1 MDSKDLF
8 LSERDSLSKDF
19 RYSYLMKK
27 YEPVADRKMQLP
39 DVGLPDEWEQRL
51 HSDKLEE
58 LVPDEIKAVV
68 TEISE
73 ASRAHPRAVTAYVL
87 SAASHVVSAV
97 YDAQRAGFPV
107 TSASD
112 FTVVIEETGN
122 AKSLSIEYATYTHNK
137 FNRRNAGGG
146 DDVSGKA
153 LYRTW
158 ELRIKAHE
166 KSLAKLDDDPAAIE
180 NWTAKYEELLSS
192 KPVKARKA
200 KSFVMN
206 DITWSKITKSLS
218 EASPVAGIIHD
229 DASGML
235 KKLVMWSAELCAV
248 WSGRD
253 INHERTTTGS
263 HHQASPR
270 LSMLLA
276 VQPIYWDPFVK
287 EHGDRLIQGGLA
299 PRMNIVRIP
308 TGSIVQSEGDVQ

>member
-1 MDSKDLF
+1 
-8 LSERDSLSKDF
+8 
-19 RYSYLMKK
+19 MKK

-58 LVPDEIKAVV
+58 LVPDEIKALV

-87 SAASHVVSAV
+87 SATSHAVSAV
-97 YDAQRAGFPV
+97 YDAQRDGFPV

-112 FTVVIEETGN
+112 FTIVLDGTGHG
-122 AKSLSIEYATYTHNK
+122 KSLAIEYATDVHNK
-137 FNRRNAGGG
+137 FNRRHAGDD
-146 DDVSGKA
+146 DDVSVKA

-158 ELRIKAHE
+158 ELRVKAHE
-166 KSLAKLDDDPAAIE
+166 KSLAKLDDDSAAIE
-180 NWTAKYEELLSS
+180 RWTAKYEELLSS
-192 KPVKARKA
+192 EPIQARKA

-206 DITWSKITKSLS
+206 DITWSKIAKSLS
-218 EASPVAGIIHD
+218 EASPVAGIVHD
-229 DASGML
+229 DASSML
-235 KKLVMWSAELCAV
+235 KHLLMWLDKLCAV

-263 HHQASPR
+263 HHQANPR

-276 VQPIYWDPFVK
+276 VQPCYWDPFVR
-287 EHGDRLIQGGLA
+287 ENGDRLVKGGLA
-299 PRMNIVRIP
+299 PRMNIVRVP
-308 TGSIVQSEGDVQ
+308 TGSMEKPKGDD